1 MRKKLL
7 LTGMIAG
14 ILLLVSACGQGNS
27 ETPGNQT
34 SAPSEP
40 PVSASQPE
48 TSQPAESTQPEQTPA
63 SYIFSDMPI
72 AAYEVTGLSVGL
84 DGEVNQEDIYEPRI
98 EDYIGAVPLVKLDP
112 SRSFLLICTLRT
124 EGDEYDPSIVKIH
137 SPEGIGPWSATL
149 YGCHDNSFPEIE
161 GYSSGYPALSKESSY
176 TYTETDKDGSFY
188 SLNDPWTQFIDF
200 AEIWHPGASD
210 AIHVIEIKT
219 YDDDDTFNNVDENT
233 AALVETLKA
242 LGATD
247 VQEVP
252 VEEALT
258 RCNIAVSSKGAN

>member
-1 MRKKLL
+1 MKKKLL
-7 LTGMIAG
+7 LAGLMAG
-14 ILLLVSACGQGNS
+14 ILLLMSACGQGNDKGS
-27 ETPGNQT
+27 GSPAG
-34 SAPSEP
+34 APSEP
-40 PVSASQPE
+40 PVSSSQPE
-48 TSQPAESTQPEQTPA
+48 TPQPAEPTQPEETPV

-84 DGEVNQEDIYEPRI
+84 DAEVNQENIYEPRI
-98 EDYIGAVPLVKLDP
+98 DDYIGAVPLVKLDP
-112 SRSFLLICTLRT
+112 SKSFLLICTLRT

-137 SPEGIGPWSATL
+137 SPEGSGPWSATL

-176 TYTETDKDGSFY
+176 TYTEADKDGSFY

-200 AEIWHPGASD
+200 VEIWHPGASD

-219 YDDDDTFNNVDENT
+219 YDYDDTFDEISENQ

-247 VQEVP
+247 VREVP

-258 RCNIAVSSKGAN
+258 RCNIVVSSESGN